1 MGICTAIGQMHPR
14 GLTPTSLYA
23 FAVSCWNLA
32 GSLPYFFCISCS
44 LGCRADIAF
53 IECSCLN
60 VTGSVISLTSITSTI
75 IAMPKLPKKAC
86 ERMTRK
92 LSIGWRK
99 TRFHI
104 FGTPMVSA
112 TTIITTTIAA
122 MIMLFLLSLKGN
134 NSFADLALS
143 VVIDYRQWKRSITYC
158 RCSPQWRIFV
168 D

>member
-14 GLTPTSLYA
+14 GLTPASLYK
-23 FAVSCWNLA
+23 FAVSFWNLA
-32 GSLPYFFCISCS
+32 GSLPYFFCISCIF
-44 LGCRADIAF
+44 GCRVDIAF
-53 IECSCLN
+53 IECNCLN

-92 LSIGWRK
+92 LSIGWRR
-99 TRFHI
+99 TRFH
-104 FGTPMVSA
+104 TLNKPTVSA
-112 TTIITTTIAA
+112 TTIITMTMAM
-122 MIMLFLLSLKGN
+122 MIMVFLPNLKGN

-143 VVIDYRQWKRSITYC
+143 VVIDHQPWRCSIIYG
-158 RCSPQWRIFV
+158 RCSPQWRIFL